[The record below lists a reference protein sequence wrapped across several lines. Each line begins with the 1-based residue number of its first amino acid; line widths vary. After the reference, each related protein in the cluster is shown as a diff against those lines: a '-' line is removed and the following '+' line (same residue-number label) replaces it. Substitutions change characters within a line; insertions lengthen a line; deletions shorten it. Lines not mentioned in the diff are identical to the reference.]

1 MGPTS
6 SDTWRRERVK
16 RPSRRIS
23 LSQSPLSRPHHA
35 RSSVWLVTLIPQEDS
50 ELSLPSGLKTSQLT
64 SSEDSTRTTMSPR
77 STLSKTTPR
86 NILRPRTPRNTSTEI
101 SKESESTALSLES
114 LLPLK
119 LRNASLERR
128 RLTSWKSKLTVVTSP
143 LRSTGLSPNSKEKS
157 PSVKFS
163 KTMRWL
169 ILSPSPEVKVPKVS
183 SRDSVSPDFQERLE
197 EVSERSLVLVPGIH
211 LQSSGLSPELV
222 ISVTSIE
229 LTLTPRS
236 TESVKVPLEV
246 STTTLLP
253 KLMLTPRTSPQ
264 SVDSHITVLLT
275 RISSLLRVESA
286 DQERDKSPSERLF
299 SHKLAPSLTS
309 SSRLNLSIPL
319 PRSVTVN
326 SRPQRRKTS
335 SSDHLPPSKRS
346 DLKITNKIYDPIKL

>member
-64 SSEDSTRTTMSPR
+64 SSEDSIRTTMSPR
-77 STLSKTTPR
+77 ST
-86 NILRPRTPRNTSTEI
+86 
-101 SKESESTALSLES
+101 
-114 LLPLK
+114 
-119 LRNASLERR
+119 
-128 RLTSWKSKLTVVTSP
+128 LTSWKSKLTVVTSP

-183 SRDSVSPDFQERLE
+183 SRDSVSLDFQERLE

-236 TESVKVPLEV
+236 TESVKVLSEV

-275 RISSLLRVESA
+275 RISFSSRVESA

-299 SHKLAPSLTS
+299 SHKLAPSLIS

-326 SRPQRRKTS
+326 SRPQRRKIS

-346 DLKITNKIYDPIKL
+346 EIELFSIDLRDLIKL